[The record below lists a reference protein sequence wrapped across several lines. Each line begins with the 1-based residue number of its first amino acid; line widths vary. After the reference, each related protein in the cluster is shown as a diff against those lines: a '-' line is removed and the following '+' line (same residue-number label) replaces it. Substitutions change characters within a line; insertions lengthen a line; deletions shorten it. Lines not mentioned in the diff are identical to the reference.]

1 MASRKRKMLQKVRMK
16 MQNNKE
22 ESAVSKLEISIKDP
36 NAMVPDEKVTEFQ
49 SDVVYMCGMTRD
61 EDKGGCKC
69 NSLYLGKRVSP
80 STASGAIADSIV
92 NVFREASQ
100 GDLLLEFQMLYNIYN
115 TIDTRFDEILTL
127 LKEKRRKN
135 NGK

>member
-1 MASRKRKMLQKVRMK
+1 M
-16 MQNNKE
+16 
-22 ESAVSKLEISIKDP
+22 SKLEVYIKDP
-36 NAMVPDEKVTEFQ
+36 DIADPDKKVKTMQ

-61 EDKGGCKC
+61 EEGGCKC
-69 NSLYLGKRVSP
+69 SSLYFGKGVSP

-100 GDLLLEFQMLYNIYN
+100 GDLLLEFQMLYNVYN

-127 LKEKRRKN
+127 LKEKKEKKS